1 MKAGRRRWRSPPQ
14 LLEEYRCVRLLGAG
28 GMGQVYLYQ
37 DTELDRLVAIK
48 FLNRLEEGYG
58 KRFRTEAL
66 AAAKIQHPNVVTIH
80 RVGEVDGRPYLVYE
94 YIRGAS
100 LEELPKPIP
109 WRRAHEIG
117 LDMARGLAAAHRCGV
132 LHRDIKPGNVIVAGE
147 TGQAKLI
154 DFGLAKLV
162 AATGPM
168 HAWVAESAAQGAPG
182 EAPDQGGTE
191 RGAGASSSLSD
202 AVWGTLPY
210 LAPEILQGEPGTQ
223 RSDVYALGVVLHEL
237 CTGRLPGAAQAE
249 LAEVEP
255 RFTAIVQR
263 CLSVDP
269 TVRYRDGDEL
279 RRALEALAAAEKGID
294 IPVGNPYRGLLQFE
308 ARHRALFFGRGPD
321 AHDVIERLHA
331 QRFVLLSGES
341 GVGKSSLARAGVLPL
356 VEDGALAQGRTWSTA
371 ILEPGRWPLTALLHL
386 LATRLGAHE
395 DALRTDVLEGD
406 LAAVAAR
413 VRQRHGDEF
422 GTVLYIDQLE
432 ELVTWSDPGEAAA
445 TAELLAALSERVRG
459 MRILATARADQLG
472 RLAALPGLGDVLDR
486 NLVLV
491 RPLGKDAIRETIVGP
506 ARLTGV
512 RFESDGLVDELVD
525 SAASAEGG
533 LPLLQF
539 TLAELWNGRDVEQ
552 GVITRVAFERLG
564 GVVGALARHADRVI
578 DGWEPVRVD
587 AARRI
592 LLRLVT
598 SHRTRARCTGQEL
611 VGGEAAR
618 AEVLQKLV
626 TGRLVVASTSGG
638 QSVYTLAHEAL
649 LRSWITLRHWLDE
662 DEGAKAVL
670 ERLSLAVSEW
680 ERMARAASAL
690 WGAVQ
695 LAEAQIVKADD
706 LSEREAA
713 FLAASRRVIRKRKL
727 LQRLAVMGVL
737 LTVIG
742 VYGGGR
748 YQKARELAARVKD
761 ELVIAQEVLR
771 AAEEQHRDFQA
782 ERERTGKH
790 LSAGP
795 TIDADELGAAE
806 MAWARAL
813 AYAARADE
821 KYQEA
826 SLGLEV
832 ALGFDPTRVDVRAF
846 LAEVL
851 DAQVRLADETD
862 HGGDRDMLLARL
874 KLYDKERYGRWAG
887 KVEVIIET
895 IPSGALVTIE
905 RDERSDGSR
914 PLSRMAQL
922 WRMAVRLVAR
932 GPVLRAPFP
941 YELEP
946 GSYVLVV
953 HEDEHHA
960 AVRYPLLVQRGQA
973 HERVIIE
980 RPASSRVPEG
990 FVFVPGG
997 RFFFGYGTSDIH
1009 EGQRQWYATVPLHER
1024 EIGSYL
1030 IARYETTYGE
1040 WLEFLRECYP
1050 DRCPGIAAHLPA
1062 IEADMS
1068 GGVDIEMRLL
1078 PGDRWELLVKHH
1090 DEKRQE
1096 VQRGQPIVYAGRT
1109 RHQEQPWE
1117 RVPVIGVS
1125 PSDVQAFLRWL
1136 QIRTR
1141 DRIPGARLCR
1151 EDEWERAA
1159 RGADE
1164 RLFPHGN
1171 TLLQDDANFDE
1182 TYGRNPG
1189 AFGPDAVGTH
1199 PISVSPFGLHDMAGN
1214 VWELTESILDQ
1225 APPDDQSRSEDSAGA
1240 NEPRPLVVRSGSYYQ
1255 DAKSS
1260 SAVNR
1265 WPVDWNQRD
1274 AKVGFRV
1281 CADAPR

>member
-168 HAWVAESAAQGAPG
+168 HAWVAESTAQGAPG

-191 RGAGASSSLSD
+191 RGASASSSLSD

-237 CTGRLPGAAQAE
+237 CTGRLPGTAQAE

-255 RFTAIVQR
+255 RFAAIVQR

-269 TVRYRDGDEL
+269 TLRYRDGDEL

-395 DALRTDVLEGD
+395 DALRADVLEGD

-445 TAELLAALSERVRG
+445 TAELIAALSERVRG

-552 GVITRVAFERLG
+552 GVITRVAFEQLG

-578 DGWEPVRVD
+578 DGWEPSRVD

-626 TGRLVVASTSGG
+626 AGRLVVASTSGG

-670 ERLSLAVSEW
+670 ERLSLAVTEW
-680 ERMARAASAL
+680 ERMGRADSAL
-690 WGAVQ
+690 WGAAQ

-706 LSEREAA
+706 LSEREAT
-713 FLAASRRVIRKRKL
+713 FLATSRRMIRRRKL
-727 LQRLAVMGVL
+727 LQGLAVMGVL

-742 VYGGGR
+742 VYGGVR
-748 YQKARELAARVKD
+748 YQKARELAAKVKD

-771 AAEEQHRDFQA
+771 TAEEQHRDFQA

-795 TIDADELGAAE
+795 TIDADELGDAE
-806 MAWARAL
+806 MSWARAL
-813 AYAARADE
+813 AYAARADAT
-821 KYQEA
+821 YQEA
-826 SLGLEV
+826 SLSLEV

-851 DAQVRLADETD
+851 DAHVRLADETD
-862 HGGDRDMLLARL
+862 RGDERDMLLGRL
-874 KLYDKERYGRWAG
+874 KLYDEERYKRWAG
-887 KVEVIIET
+887 KVGVLINT
-895 IPSGALVTIE
+895 TPSEAFVTIE
-905 RDERSDGSR
+905 RDARIDDSRS
-914 PLSRMAQL
+914 LSRMARL
-922 WRMAVRLVAR
+922 WRMAARLMVRD
-932 GPVLRAPFP
+932 PVLRAPFW

-946 GSYVLVV
+946 GSYVIVV
-953 HEDEHHA
+953 HGDEDHA
-960 AVRYPLLVQRGQA
+960 SVRYPIVVRRGQA
-973 HERVIIE
+973 PEIVTIE
-980 RPASSRVPEG
+980 RLPRSKVLKG
-990 FVFVPGG
+990 FVFVPAG
-997 RFFFGYGTSDIH
+997 RFLFGHGANQVH
-1009 EGQRQWYATVPLHER
+1009 ETLRGWYDTVPLHER
-1024 EIGSYL
+1024 KTTSYL
-1030 IARYETTYGE
+1030 IARHEATYSE
-1040 WLEFLRECYP
+1040 WLEFLRACFP
-1050 DRCPGIAAHLPA
+1050 DKCPGIDAHSPS
-1062 IEADMS
+1062 IKADMS
-1068 GGVDIEMRLL
+1068 GGIGVVLRPL
-1078 PGDRWELLVKHH
+1078 PKGNWELIIEPQGEAPHRAKIG
-1090 DEKRQE
+1090 E
-1096 VQRGQPIVYAGRT
+1096 PIVYPERT
-1109 RHQEQPWE
+1109 LHRAQRWE
-1117 RVPVIGVS
+1117 DFPVTGISWNDVQDYLHWLRLTGRVPN
-1125 PSDVQAFLRWL
+1125 
-1136 QIRTR
+1136 
-1141 DRIPGARLCR
+1141 ARLCR

-1159 RGADE
+1159 RGADG

-1171 TLLQDDANFDE
+1171 VLRSEDANFDE
-1182 TYGRNPG
+1182 TYGRNQR

-1199 PISVSPFGLHDMAGN
+1199 PRSVSPFGLYDMAGN
-1214 VWELTESILDQ
+1214 AWELTEPILDRSR
-1225 APPDDQSRSEDSAGA
+1225 PWPDDTLPAGT
-1240 NEPRPLVVRSGSYYQ
+1240 ESSLVLVRSGSYYQ
-1255 DAKSS
+1255 NSGTVG
-1260 SAVNR
+1260 AVNR
-1265 WPVDWNQRD
+1265 WVLDRNHRD

-1281 CADAPR
+1281 CADVPR

>member
-66 AAAKIQHPNVVTIH
+66 AAAKIQHPSVVTIH

-109 WRRAHEIG
+109 WRRAHGIG

-132 LHRDIKPGNVIVAGE
+132 LHQDIKPGNVIVAGE

-162 AATGPM
+162 ATTGPV
-168 HAWVAESAAQGAPG
+168 HVWVTESAALGAPG
-182 EAPDQGGTE
+182 EAPDRGGTE
-191 RGAGASSSLSD
+191 RGASASSSLSD

-237 CTGRLPGAAQAE
+237 CTGRLPEAAQAA

-255 RFTAIVQR
+255 RFAAIVQR
-263 CLSVDP
+263 CLSADP
-269 TVRYRDGDEL
+269 TLRYRDGDEL
-279 RRALEALAAAEKGID
+279 RRALEALAGAERGID

-356 VEDGALAQGRTWSTA
+356 VEDEALAQGRTWSTA

-395 DALRTDVLEGD
+395 DALRADVLEGD

-552 GVITRVAFERLG
+552 GVITRGAFEQLG

-626 TGRLVVASTSGG
+626 AGRLVVASTSGG

-649 LRSWITLRHWLDE
+649 LRSWITLRHWRDE

-680 ERMARAASAL
+680 ERMGRADSAL
-690 WGAVQ
+690 WGAAQ

-713 FLAASRRVIRKRKL
+713 FLVTSRRVIRWRKL
-727 LQRLAVMGVL
+727 RQRLMVMGVL
-737 LTVIG
+737 LSVIG
-742 VYGGGR
+742 GYGALR
-748 YQKARELAARVKD
+748 YREARDLARIELQVM
-761 ELVIAQEVLR
+761 
-771 AAEEQHRDFQA
+771 AAEEALRRAETGHQEFRK
-782 ERERTGKH
+782 EREQTMG
-790 LSAGP
+790 LLDQGP
-795 TIDADELGAAE
+795 TIDIDERAAAE
-806 MAWARAL
+806 ASWTDAL
-813 AYAARADE
+813 KHAFDAGTAY
-821 KYQEA
+821 QQA

-832 ALGFDPTRVDVRAF
+832 ALHFDSTRDDVRSL
-846 LAEVL
+846 LAQVL
-851 DAQVRLADETD
+851 DAQAQLAEETGSGELDE
-862 HGGDRDMLLARL
+862 LLARL
-874 KLYDKERYGRWAG
+874 EFHDLGIRKRWEEPIPIEVETLPPGAHLVVERYRRNDDGSLAAETVAVAG
-887 KVEVIIET
+887 KSQM
-895 IPSGALVTIE
+895 PFQGAL
-905 RDERSDGSR
+905 
-914 PLSRMAQL
+914 A
-922 WRMAVRLVAR
+922 
-932 GPVLRAPFP
+932 
-941 YELEP
+941 P
-946 GSYVLVV
+946 GSYVFVV
-953 HEDEHHA
+953 EADEHHA
-960 AVRYPLLVQRGQA
+960 AVRYPLLVRRGQA
-973 HERVIIE
+973 PEIVTIE
-980 RPASSRVPEG
+980 RPARSTVPKG
-990 FVFVPGG
+990 FVFVPAG
-997 RFFFGYGTSDIH
+997 RFFFGHGANQVH
-1009 EGQRQWYATVPLHER
+1009 ETLRGWYDTVPLHER
-1024 EIGSYL
+1024 KTTSYL
-1030 IARYETTYGE
+1030 IARHEATYSE
-1040 WLEFLRECYP
+1040 WLEFLRACFP
-1050 DRCPGIAAHLPA
+1050 DKCPGIDAHSPS
-1062 IEADMS
+1062 IKADMS
-1068 GGVDIEMRLL
+1068 GGIGVVLRPL
-1078 PGDRWELLVKHH
+1078 PKGNWELIIEPQGGAPHRAKIG
-1090 DEKRQE
+1090 E
-1096 VQRGQPIVYAGRT
+1096 PIVYPERT
-1109 RHQEQPWE
+1109 RHRAQRWE
-1117 RVPVIGVS
+1117 DFPVTGISWNDVQDYLHWLRLTGRVPN
-1125 PSDVQAFLRWL
+1125 
-1136 QIRTR
+1136 
-1141 DRIPGARLCR
+1141 ARLCR

-1159 RGADE
+1159 RGADG

-1171 TLLQDDANFDE
+1171 VLRSEDANFDE
-1182 TYGRNPG
+1182 TYGRNQR
-1189 AFGPDAVGTH
+1189 AFGPDTVGTH
-1199 PISVSPFGLHDMAGN
+1199 PRSVSPFGLYDMAGN
-1214 VWELTESILDQ
+1214 AWELTEPILDRSR
-1225 APPDDQSRSEDSAGA
+1225 PWPDDTLPAGT
-1240 NEPRPLVVRSGSYYQ
+1240 ESSLVLVRSGSYYQ
-1255 DAKSS
+1255 NSGTVG
-1260 SAVNR
+1260 AVNR
-1265 WPVDWNQRD
+1265 WVLDRNHRD

-1281 CADAPR
+1281 CADVPR